1 MQQTFFLLSGCR
13 LLLFY
18 VERRLAACCFR
29 CLSHSQNTSTLRASL
44 FPVAFHWLPPLLL
57 PLPNHVYVPMMTIA
71 FLFLAAASISVWASA
86 SACACALPLARFLLR
101 FFFHCYCFF
110 LFFFV
115 LHVLVGFSPLVYN
128 FNKILLT
135 NSGNGRQPRRRWRR
149 WQGGIRQRISCPFL
163 YLRLPTVDWRMPNR
177 YYYYNNSGAVA
188 TTTATVA
195 IACQRCT
202 CRFCSLLCW
211 HCILLRRFDNS
222 FYLRQDEDEDVVDA
236 GRRLFVCHLRSI
248 PNPSTQPAP
257 FPLPPP
263 QPSANPSVQFSMAQQ
278 FSFFL
283 MAAFPPRSRRRRRL
297 EAFGLFS
304 LPIPPLRPL
313 SFVSFSAPKLTSI
326 SVRFYYFHL
335 HFHSARAQI
344 YNCIYVNFLNRWC
357 A

>member
-1 MQQTFFLLSGCR
+1 MQQPFFLLSGCR

-57 PLPNHVYVPMMTIA
+57 PLPGHVYVPMMTIA

-110 LFFFV
+110 FFFFV
-115 LHVLVGFSPLVYN
+115 LHVVVGFSPLVYN

-135 NSGNGRQPRRRWRR
+135 NSGNGRQRRRR
-149 WQGGIRQRISCPFL
+149 WQGGIRRRTSCPFL

-188 TTTATVA
+188 TTTTATVA

-222 FYLRQDEDEDVVDA
+222 FYLRQDEDEDVADA

-248 PNPSTQPAP
+248 PNPAHSTLPPTPSRAKCKSLSSILNGAAVFFLSNGGISATQSSSPSWSFRFVFVAHPPAP
-257 FPLPPP
+257 PTFFRLFFC
-263 QPSANPSVQFSMAQQ
+263 SKVDINFCSILLFSSS
-278 FSFFL
+278 FSQR
-283 MAAFPPRSRRRRRL
+283 PRSNL
-297 EAFGLFS
+297 
-304 LPIPPLRPL
+304 
-313 SFVSFSAPKLTSI
+313 
-326 SVRFYYFHL
+326 
-335 HFHSARAQI
+335 
-344 YNCIYVNFLNRWC
+344 
-357 A
+357 